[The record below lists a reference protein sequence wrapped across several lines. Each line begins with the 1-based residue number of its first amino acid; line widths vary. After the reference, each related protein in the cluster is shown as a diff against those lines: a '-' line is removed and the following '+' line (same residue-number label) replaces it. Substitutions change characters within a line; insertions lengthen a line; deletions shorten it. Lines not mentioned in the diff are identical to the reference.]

1 MPCVGAKTN
10 EIILSINQ
18 QNFSQIARI
27 GPTLIKTMT
36 NGEYLRLCQKHGVAP
51 IYLDDTPKRDKR
63 KQVGPEVVKTFGD
76 GFALVTPTKFP
87 KQRTNEPLTKLAERA
102 AAERGK
108 KKSKRL
114 GAKKRSPKQP
124 RKHGRIHA
132 GRVLELKRL
141 ERREARLFPRTA
153 SIETR
158 GGFFGGRPVGG
169 GLPGL
174 GKRR

>member
-1 MPCVGAKTN
+1 
-10 EIILSINQ
+10 
-18 QNFSQIARI
+18 
-27 GPTLIKTMT
+27 MT

-51 IYLDDTPKRDKR
+51 IYLDDAPKRDKR
-63 KQVGPEVVKTFGD
+63 KQVGPEVVKTSGD
-76 GFALVTPTKFP
+76 RFALVPPIKFP

-102 AAERGK
+102 VAEGGK
-108 KKSKRL
+108 KRSRRL

-124 RKHGRIHA
+124 RKYGRLT
-132 GRVLELKRL
+132 REESLRL

-153 SIETR
+153 SVETR
-158 GGFFGGRPVGG
+158 GGVFGGRRVGG